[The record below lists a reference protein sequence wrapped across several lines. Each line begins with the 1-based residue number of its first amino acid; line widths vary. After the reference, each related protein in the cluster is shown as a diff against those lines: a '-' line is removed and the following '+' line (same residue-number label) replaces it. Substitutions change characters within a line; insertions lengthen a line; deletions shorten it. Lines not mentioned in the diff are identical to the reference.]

1 MRSGFLKTLQNGA
14 LLALLCLPACG
25 SVKGVDPG
33 TGKDGGGIDAPKTDT
48 AAGDASKSDGPKSDA
63 SKSDGPK
70 SDASKSDGPK
80 SDAAR
85 LDARDIEDVDD
96 RAAPTVVATDPAGG
110 ATEVVLNKKIS
121 ATFSAAMDPSTLN
134 ATTFTL
140 RQGTVAVAGVVST
153 AGATA
158 TFSPSA
164 NLAAGTTFTATITTG
179 AADSAGHSMG
189 SNYPW
194 SFTTSACAEIPV
206 ALGAADS
213 FAVLAGSTVANT
225 GATSVIGDVGVS
237 PGTALTGFPPGTIV
251 GFQHAGDSTAAQG
264 EADVSK
270 AYDDAAAR
278 TLCGVPIAGD
288 LGGRKL
294 PPGLYNSV
302 SSLEITSGDLTL
314 DAQGDADA
322 VFIFQ
327 MGTTLTTASQRQVKL
342 SGSAKSGN
350 VFWQVGSSATLGAMS
365 GFQGTILA
373 AQSITLDLGATVS
386 GRVLARTAA
395 VVLNSNT
402 ITEPTPP

>member
-1 MRSGFLKTLQNGA
+1 MLVS
-14 LLALLCLPACG
+14 LCLPACG
-25 SVKGVDPG
+25 SVKGVNPG
-33 TGKDGGGIDAPKTDT
+33 RDGGGPDVAKADTAQVDAPH
-48 AAGDASKSDGPKSDA
+48 ADAPHADA
-63 SKSDGPK
+63 PH
-70 SDASKSDGPK
+70 A
-80 SDAAR
+80 DAAHA
-85 LDARDIEDVDD
+85 DAAHADAAHADVQNLGDVDHHVT
-96 RAAPTVVATDPAGG
+96 PMVIATDPAGD
-110 ATEVVLNKKIS
+110 ATEVVLDQKIA
-121 ATFSAAMDPSTLN
+121 ATFSEPMNPSTLN

-140 RQGTVAVAGVVST
+140 RQGTVALAGVVST

-179 AADSAGHSMG
+179 AADPAGNSMTT
-189 SNYPW
+189 NYSW
-194 SFTTSACAEIPV
+194 SFTTSACAETPV
-206 ALGAADS
+206 GLGAVVS

-270 AYDDAAAR
+270 AYDDATAR
-278 TLCGVPIAGD
+278 TLCRVPIAGD

-294 PPGLYNSV
+294 PPGLYNSI

-314 DAQGDADA
+314 DAQGNANA

-327 MGTTLTTASQRQVKL
+327 MGSTLTTGSNRQVKL
-342 SGSAKSGN
+342 SGNAKSAN

-373 AQSITLDLGATVS
+373 AQSITLDAGATVT

-395 VVLNSNT
+395 VVLNANT
-402 ITEPTPP
+402 ITEP

>member
-1 MRSGFLKTLQNGA
+1 LLTTLRNAA
-14 LLALLCLPACG
+14 LLVSLCLPACG
-25 SVKGVDPG
+25 SVKGVNPG
-33 TGKDGGGIDAPKTDT
+33 RDGGGPDVAKADTAQVDAPH
-48 AAGDASKSDGPKSDA
+48 ADAPHADA
-63 SKSDGPK
+63 PH
-70 SDASKSDGPK
+70 A
-80 SDAAR
+80 DAAHA
-85 LDARDIEDVDD
+85 DAAHADAAHADVQNLGDVDHHVT
-96 RAAPTVVATDPAGG
+96 PMVIATDPAGD
-110 ATEVVLNKKIS
+110 ATEVVLDQKIA
-121 ATFSAAMDPSTLN
+121 ATFSEPMNPSTLN

-140 RQGTVAVAGVVST
+140 RQGTVALAGVVST

-179 AADSAGHSMG
+179 AADPAGNSMTT
-189 SNYPW
+189 NYSW
-194 SFTTSACAEIPV
+194 SFTTSACAETPV
-206 ALGAADS
+206 GLGAVVS

-270 AYDDAAAR
+270 AYDDATAR
-278 TLCGVPIAGD
+278 TLCRVPIAGD

-294 PPGLYNSV
+294 PPGLYNSI

-314 DAQGDADA
+314 DAQGNANA

-327 MGTTLTTASQRQVKL
+327 MGSTLTTGSNRQVKL
-342 SGSAKSGN
+342 SGNAKSAN

-373 AQSITLDLGATVS
+373 AQSITLDAGATVT

-395 VVLNSNT
+395 VVLNANT
-402 ITEPTPP
+402 ITEP

>member
-1 MRSGFLKTLQNGA
+1 MVSV
-14 LLALLCLPACG
+14 CLPACG

-33 TGKDGGGIDAPKTDT
+33 RDGGGPDVTKTYIVQV
-48 AAGDASKSDGPKSDA
+48 
-63 SKSDGPK
+63 
-70 SDASKSDGPK
+70 
-80 SDAAR
+80 DAAHA
-85 LDARDIEDVDD
+85 DAAHADAAHADAQNLGDVDHHVT
-96 RAAPTVVATDPAGG
+96 PMVIATDPAGD
-110 ATEVVLNKKIS
+110 ATEVVLDQKIA
-121 ATFSAAMDPSTLN
+121 ATFSEPMNPSTLN

-140 RQGTVAVAGVVST
+140 RQGTVALAGVVST

-158 TFSPSA
+158 KFSPSA

-179 AADSAGHSMG
+179 AADLAGNSMTT
-189 SNYPW
+189 NYSW
-194 SFTTSACAEIPV
+194 SFTTSACAETPV
-206 ALGAADS
+206 GLGAAAS

-270 AYDDAAAR
+270 AYDDATAR
-278 TLCGVPIAGD
+278 TLCRVPIAGD

-294 PPGLYNSV
+294 PPGLYNSI

-314 DAQGDADA
+314 DAQGDAAA

-327 MGTTLTTASQRQVKL
+327 MGSTLTTGSNRQVKL
-342 SGSAKSGN
+342 SGNAKSAN

-373 AQSITLDLGATVS
+373 AQSITLDAGATVT

-395 VVLNSNT
+395 VVLNANT
-402 ITEPTPP
+402 ITGP

>member
-1 MRSGFLKTLQNGA
+1 LNTLRNAA
-14 LLALLCLPACG
+14 LLVSLCLPACG

-33 TGKDGGGIDAPKTDT
+33 KDGGGTDAAKTDV
-48 AAGDASKSDGPKSDA
+48 AVGDATKSDVA
-63 SKSDGPK
+63 H
-70 SDASKSDGPK
+70 A
-80 SDAAR
+80 DAAHVDVAN
-85 LDARDIEDVDD
+85 LDVRNIGDVDD
-96 RAAPTVVATDPAGG
+96 HVAPRVIATDPAGG

-121 ATFSAAMDPSTLN
+121 ATFSEAMDPSTLN

-158 TFSPSA
+158 TFSPSD

-179 AADSAGHSMG
+179 AADPAGNSMAT
-189 SNYPW
+189 NYSW
-194 SFTTSACAEIPV
+194 SFTTSACAETPV
-206 ALGAADS
+206 ALGTAS
-213 FAVLAGSTVANT
+213 TFAVLAGSTVANT

-270 AYDDAAAR
+270 AYDDATAR
-278 TLCGVPIAGD
+278 TLCRVPIAGD

-294 PPGLYNSV
+294 PPGLYNSI

-327 MGTTLTTASQRQVKL
+327 MATTLTTASERQVKL
-342 SGSAKSGN
+342 SGSAKSAN
-350 VFWQVGSSATLGAMS
+350 VFWQVGSSATLGSMS

-402 ITEPTPP
+402 ITEPTP

>member
-1 MRSGFLKTLQNGA
+1 MKRLRNGA
-14 LLALLCLPACG
+14 LLVLLCLPACG

-33 TGKDGGGIDAPKTDT
+33 KDGGGTDAAKTDT
-48 AAGDASKSDGPKSDA
+48 ALA
-63 SKSDGPK
+63 
-70 SDASKSDGPK
+70 
-80 SDAAR
+80 DAAHADTAHA
-85 LDARDIEDVDD
+85 DAALADAALADAAHADLQNLGDVDD
-96 RAAPTVVATDPAGG
+96 RVAPTVIATDPAGD
-110 ATEVVLNKKIS
+110 ATEVVLDQKIA
-121 ATFSAAMDPSTLN
+121 ATFSEPMNPSTLN

-153 AGATA
+153 AAATA
-158 TFSPSA
+158 TFSPSD

-179 AADSAGHSMG
+179 AADRAGNSMAT
-189 SNYPW
+189 NYSW
-194 SFTTSACAEIPV
+194 SFTTSACAETPV

-264 EADVSK
+264 AADVSK
-270 AYDDAAAR
+270 AYDDATAR
-278 TLCGVPIAGD
+278 TLCRVPIAGD

-294 PPGLYNSV
+294 PPGLYNSI

-314 DAQGDADA
+314 DAQGNADA
-322 VFIFQ
+322 IFIFQ
-327 MGTTLTTASQRQVKL
+327 MATTLTTASQRQVKL
-342 SGSAKSGN
+342 SGSAKSAN
-350 VFWQVGSSATLGAMS
+350 VFWQVGSSATLGSMS

-395 VVLNSNT
+395 VVLNANT
-402 ITEPTPP
+402 ITEPTPQ